1 MGQNV
6 AGKAGGWGCPVLGGE
21 GVRKG
26 FLEVVPPEL
35 SVNVSFNTHV
45 HANAPK
51 DRGAMHFPVGS
62 ALGVK

>member
-1 MGQNV
+1 M
-6 AGKAGGWGCPVLGGE
+6 LGGE

-45 HANAPK
+45 HVNPPK
-51 DRGAMHFPVGS
+51 DRGATHFPMGS

>member
-1 MGQNV
+1 M
-6 AGKAGGWGCPVLGGE
+6 LGGE